1 MNEYWCEVCAGNDFQ
16 ASWYPGSQ
24 LELSPWF
31 NVTEDK
37 KLIVTLN
44 DSKSNY
50 LGFIDID
57 INYCPTC
64 GKKLDVA
71 DKELE
76 EVN

>member
-1 MNEYWCEVCAGNDFQ
+1 MSEYWCEVCAGNDFQ
-16 ASWYPGSQ
+16 ASWYPGGQ

-44 DSKSNY
+44 DLKSNY

>member
-1 MNEYWCEVCAGNDFQ
+1 MSEYWCEVCAGNDFQ

-44 DSKSNY
+44 DLKSNY

-64 GKKLDVA
+64 GKKLEVA
-71 DKELE
+71 E
-76 EVN
+76 